1 MIFQFKQFAV
11 KQQDSAMKIGT
22 DSVLL
27 GCYCKVH
34 NTKYIL
40 DIGTGTGL
48 LALMLAQKSEAL
60 IDAVETDEAAA
71 TEAAFN
77 FSQSP
82 WAHRIT
88 LYRQRI
94 QEFKAQEKYD
104 IIICNPPY
112 YRHKASMSITDQ
124 QRSMARHDKDLPFT
138 DLLHC
143 IQKNLNDTGTAWII
157 LPAKEAG
164 ELLEEAVANGLHLQ
178 RIIYIHSVEHKT
190 PNRHILVLGKTS
202 ASLTEQHMSVYDAQG
217 NPTPEYRQLTND
229 YYLWKDQDTDKRLK
243 W

>member
-48 LALMLAQKSEAL
+48 L
-60 IDAVETDEAAA
+60 
-71 TEAAFN
+71 AFN

-178 RIIYIHSVEHKT
+178 HIIYIHSLEHKT

>member
-1 MIFQFKQFAV
+1 MTFQFKQFAV

-27 GCYCKVH
+27 GCFCDTKQA
-34 NTKYIL
+34 KYIL

-71 TEAAFN
+71 NEAAFN

-112 YRHKASMSITDQ
+112 YRHKASMSITDE
-124 QRSMARHDKDLPFT
+124 QRSLARHDKDLPFA
-138 DLLHC
+138 DLL
-143 IQKNLNDTGTAWII
+143 QRMQYLLKDTGIAWLI
-157 LPAKEAG
+157 LPDKEAG
-164 ELLEEAVANGLHLQ
+164 ELLAQSSLHGLYLHHL
-178 RIIYIHSVEHKT
+178 IYIHSVENKN
-190 PNRHILVLGKTS
+190 PNRHILVLGKTPTIP
-202 ASLTEQHMSVYDAQG
+202 TEQHMAVYNAQG
-217 NPTPEYRQLTND
+217 KPTPEYRQLTND
-229 YYLWKDQDTDKRLK
+229 YYLWKDQHADERLK

>member
-11 KQQDSAMKIGT
+11 KQQVSAMKVGT

-27 GCYCKVH
+27 GCYCKVQNAKH
-34 NTKYIL
+34 IL

-71 TEAAFN
+71 TEADFN

-82 WAHRIT
+82 WANRIT
-88 LYRQRI
+88 LHRQRI
-94 QEFKAQEKYD
+94 QEFTTQQTYD
-104 IIICNPPY
+104 VIICNPPY
-112 YRHKASMSITDQ
+112 YRHKASMDIADE

-138 DLLHC
+138 ALLHC
-143 IQKNLNDTGTAWII
+143 IQLNLKDTGTAWLI
-157 LPAKEAG
+157 LPDKEAG
-164 ELLEEAVANGLHLQ
+164 ELLKQLDANGLYLQ
-178 RIIYIHSVEHKT
+178 HIIYIHSIEHKK
-190 PNRHILVLGKTS
+190 PNRHILVLCKTS
-202 ASLTEQHMSVYDAQG
+202 ATPTEQHMAVYDAKG
-217 NPTPEYRQLTND
+217 NPTPEYRQLTKD
-229 YYLWKDQDTDKRLK
+229 YYLWKDQDKDERLK